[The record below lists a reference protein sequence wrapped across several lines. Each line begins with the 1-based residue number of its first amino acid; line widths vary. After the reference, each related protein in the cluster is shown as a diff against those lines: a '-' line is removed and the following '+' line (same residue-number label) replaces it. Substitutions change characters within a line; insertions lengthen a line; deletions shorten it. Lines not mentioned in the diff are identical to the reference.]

1 LPGAECGQCKHRP
14 LADEVSYHNDKLG
27 IIDEGKRIDSVPCS
41 MYVDVDIRDNEHL
54 AVTLERKRKTWR
66 RLSW

>member
-1 LPGAECGQCKHRP
+1 
-14 LADEVSYHNDKLG
+14 
-27 IIDEGKRIDSVPCS
+27 

-54 AVTLERKRKTWR
+54 AVTFERERKTWR